1 MKRHLFILLSLCCSH
16 AFLWAQPETTP
27 LQPGRTPEGAVY
39 FLPKTAIRIH
49 LLVEKQTY
57 TPGEFA
63 RYADRYLHLQGVSTE
78 KQTTHSIANFELS
91 TVGIRD
97 TSKCYSVVLKGKS
110 RAADIR
116 LSDDGILLAV
126 NAEPVQQ
133 APRNPFRPTRKS
145 KVSDALQQLPP
156 DALKAGSIAKV
167 AELTAQQILE
177 LQEARQ
183 QLVTGEAEEMPQ
195 DEQQLRLMLSEID
208 AKSNALRS
216 LFTGTTR
223 RDTTEHTLTICP
235 DQEMEREVI
244 FRLSKQLGL
253 VDADD
258 LSGMPFYLTLK
269 KQDEATFPQLDN
281 KKHEGFYT
289 NMPTLTLLTLYQE
302 DIQIGAFEIPLAQF
316 GFVEL
321 RDGSLFKQNN
331 TQMQLHP
338 ATGAVLKLHT
348 DTDKR

>member
-1 MKRHLFILLSLCCSH
+1 MKRLPILLLCLYGSLSS
-16 AFLWAQPETTP
+16 LWAQPEVTP
-27 LQPGRTPEGAVY
+27 VQPGRTPEGAVY
-39 FLPKTAIRIH
+39 FLPKTAIRFH
-49 LLVEKQTY
+49 LLIERQTY
-57 TPGEFA
+57 TPGTFA
-63 RYADRYLHLQGVSTE
+63 RYADRYMHMQGISTE
-78 KQTTHSIANFELS
+78 KQVTHSIANFEVS

-97 TSKCYSVVLKGKS
+97 TAKCFSVVLKGKS
-110 RAADIR
+110 KAADIR

-133 APRNPFRPTRKS
+133 ATRKPFRPARKS
-145 KVSDALQQLPP
+145 READPLELLSP

-183 QLVTGEAEEMPQ
+183 QLVTGEADNMPQ

-208 AKSNALRS
+208 TKANALKS
-216 LFTGTTR
+216 LFTGSIR
-223 RDTTEHTLTICP
+223 RDTTEHVLTVCP
-235 DQEMEREVI
+235 DQEMEREVV

-258 LSGMPFYLTLK
+258 LAGVPFYLTLK
-269 KQDEATFPQLDN
+269 RKDQATLPMPEN
-281 KKHEGFYT
+281 KKRDGFYT
-289 NMPTLTLLTLYQE
+289 NMPTLAELTLSQE
-302 DIQIGAFEIPLAQF
+302 DTPIGNFEVPLAQF

-321 RDGSLFKQNN
+321 REGSLFKQNN

-338 ATGAVLKLHT
+338 ATGAVITLHT
-348 DTDKR
+348 DTDK